1 MLGGESDCR
10 NRTLHKLFLLIGLGE
25 RAGSGL
31 PKIRHGWPGEISLSD
46 SMEPYNQ
53 TRLELRWPTSGEP
66 RQKGTTQKTT
76 QKTAQIT
83 TQKTVQEEI
92 LRLLK
97 AEGALTRRQLA
108 ERLALSESGIK
119 YHLAKLKVAGHIRR
133 CGSDRSGNWEV
144 LP

>member
-1 MLGGESDCR
+1 MMRVPPEQAMLGGESDCR

-53 TRLELRWPTSGEP
+53 TRLELRWAKP
-66 RQKGTTQKTT
+66 KGTGGKSSSWANVSGREGSAQENTQEN
-76 QKTAQIT
+76 AQE
-83 TQKTVQEEI
+83 KI

-97 AEGALTRRQLA
+97 AEPKLTRKQLA
-108 ERLALSESGIK
+108 ERLG
-119 YHLAKLKVAGHIRR
+119 
-133 CGSDRSGNWEV
+133 W
-144 LP
+144 